1 MCMYSVCIYVC
12 TCIYVC
18 MWYIHIAY
26 IYTCISYIH
35 KYILYIHIHTCIYIH
50 TYIYCTCTCI
60 CFVILNVYKYLEF
73 NIYSCA
79 FDVYY
84 YICSVVSKLIPATP
98 LILGKD
104 VFKDCILN
112 TCSSEFYIYNSW
124 IENLLSKTC
133 YLSFLIKHQ
142 VK

>member
-1 MCMYSVCIYVC
+1 MCMYIR
-12 TCIYVC
+12 
-18 MWYIHIAY
+18 MHMYIHMY
-26 IYTCISYIH
+26 VVYTYC
-35 KYILYIHIHTCIYIH
+35 IHIYMYIIHAHVLYIH
-50 TYIYCTCTCI
+50 TYCI

-84 YICSVVSKLIPATP
+84 YICSVVSKPIPATP

-124 IENLLSKTC
+124 IEHLLSKTC